1 MGSSWCETKLAYL
14 SLGEIQ
20 LSRTH
25 SLLWIDLNIIM
36 ELLLV
41 TFGFATTIL
50 FVPAGACG
58 LRSPVPDKLREKR
71 SASAVDPVDV
81 NTGHTLSE
89 RAALAP
95 VADEESEGGRF
106 PGKRAAASSLV
117 VDGSFAVGH
126 GGRGKRAIQVEMP

>member
-1 MGSSWCETKLAYL
+1 MHGAKPNLQVYL
-14 SLGEIQ
+14 SEKYNHK
-20 LSRTH
+20 LSKTH

-41 TFGFATTIL
+41 TFVFATTIL
-50 FVPAGACG
+50 FVPAGGCG
-58 LRSPVPDKLREKR
+58 VRSPVPDELREKR
-71 SASAVDPVDV
+71 SAVDPVDV

-106 PGKRAAASSLV
+106 RGKRAAASPLPLV
-117 VDGSFAVGH
+117 VEGSFAVGH
-126 GGRGKRAIQVEMP
+126 GHGQQ

>member
-25 SLLWIDLNIIM
+25 SLLWIDHNIIM

-41 TFGFATTIL
+41 TFVFATTIL

-58 LRSPVPDKLREKR
+58 LRSPVPGELREKR
-71 SASAVDPVDV
+71 SAVDPVDV
-81 NTGHTLSE
+81 NTAHTLSE
-89 RAALAP
+89 RAVLAP
-95 VADEESEGGRF
+95 VADEESEGGRLR
-106 PGKRAAASSLV
+106 GKRAAASSLV
-117 VDGSFAVGH
+117 VEESFAVGD
-126 GGRGKRAIQVEMP
+126 GGRVGQ

>member
-1 MGSSWCETKLAYL
+1 
-14 SLGEIQ
+14 
-20 LSRTH
+20 
-25 SLLWIDLNIIM
+25 M

-41 TFGFATTIL
+41 TFVFATTIL

-58 LRSPVPDKLREKR
+58 LRSPVQDELREKR
-71 SASAVDPVDV
+71 SASAVDPEDV
-81 NTGHTLSE
+81 NTGRTLSE

-117 VDGSFAVGH
+117 VEGSFAVGH
-126 GGRGKRAIQVEMP
+126 GGRVGQR

>member
-1 MGSSWCETKLAYL
+1 
-14 SLGEIQ
+14 
-20 LSRTH
+20 
-25 SLLWIDLNIIM
+25 M

-41 TFGFATTIL
+41 TFAFATTIL

-58 LRSPVPDKLREKR
+58 LRSPVPDELREKR
-71 SASAVDPVDV
+71 SAVDPVDV

-126 GGRGKRAIQVEMP
+126 GGRGKRAIQVKMP

>member
-25 SLLWIDLNIIM
+25 SLLWIDHNIIM

-41 TFGFATTIL
+41 TFVFATTIL

-58 LRSPVPDKLREKR
+58 LRSPVPDELREKR
-71 SASAVDPVDV
+71 SASAVDLVDL
-81 NTGHTLSE
+81 NTGRTLSE

-117 VDGSFAVGH
+117 VEGSFAVGH
-126 GGRGKRAIQVEMP
+126 GGRVGQR